1 MGFLLLFITLYK
13 DTYYCV
19 SCIIQ
24 CIIFIKLTHDT
35 EMKRQNIKKRPL
47 SDTTLANLEPE
58 ERDYREKDTMSLYF
72 LVQKTGKK
80 SWQFRYKNEKGV
92 WSWKGLGGYPSVS
105 GALARRKANE
115 LLVKIA
121 SGEILE
127 TRKETKSKKLVVAQR
142 KFNILMNEWL
152 DTKKSSWG
160 KETFDKAQK
169 SINRHIIPKFGDR
182 DFAEIT
188 PKEWFDFFQGL
199 QRSLNIHT
207 QVEKLTSYCRNAYDW
222 AKFQAKIN
230 FNPIEGMTKHLD
242 KKVGGNMKF
251 VEMSEFPQLI
261 VDIRNHHQRKLAIG
275 LELMV
280 LLFPRPVELRFA
292 TWSQFDLEKA
302 IWIKPAE
309 IMKKGVT
316 HCVPLSRQAI
326 ELLKEL
332 ENYHT
337 ESDLLFAGRNSLS
350 DPISDNTFN
359 MALNRMGYKGRQN
372 PHGFRHIASTSL
384 NNKFSD
390 KEQVVE
396 ACLAHMKKGVK
407 GIYDKGSHFEER
419 VEMMQWWADYI
430 DELVLK
436 I

>member
-1 MGFLLLFITLYK
+1 M
-13 DTYYCV
+13 
-19 SCIIQ
+19 IQ
-24 CIIFIKLTHDT
+24 EI
-35 EMKRQNIKKRPL
+35 MKRDAIKKRPL

-58 ERDYREKDTMSLYF
+58 DRDYREIDTRSLYF
-72 LVQKTGKK
+72 MVQQTGKK
-80 SWQFRYKNEKGV
+80 SWQLRYQNEKGV
-92 WSWKGLGGYPSVS
+92 WSWKGLGAYPSVS
-105 GALARRKANE
+105 GAAARRKASE
-115 LLVKIA
+115 LLEKLA
-121 SGEILE
+121 NGEILE
-127 TRKETKSKKLVVAQR
+127 TRKHIKKMKQEIAHR
-142 KFNILMNEWL
+142 KFNILMSEWL
-152 DTKKSSWG
+152 DTKKASWG

-169 SINRHIIPKFGDR
+169 SINRHIIPEFGER
-182 DFAEIT
+182 DFSEIT

-199 QRSLNIHT
+199 QRNLRIHT

-222 AKFQAKIN
+222 AKFQAKIH

-332 ENYHT
+332 ENYQM

-350 DPISDNTFN
+350 EPISDNTFN

>member
-1 MGFLLLFITLYK
+1 
-13 DTYYCV
+13 
-19 SCIIQ
+19 
-24 CIIFIKLTHDT
+24 
-35 EMKRQNIKKRPL
+35 MKRAAIKKRPL
-47 SDTTLANLEPE
+47 SDTVLANLEPE
-58 ERDYREKDTMSLYF
+58 QNDYRERDTGPLYF

-80 SWQFRYKNEKGV
+80 SWQLRYKNEKGT
-92 WSWKGLGGYPSVS
+92 WSWKGLGAYPSVS
-105 GALARRKANE
+105 GATARRKANE
-115 LLVKIA
+115 QSIKIA
-121 SGEILE
+121 NGEILE
-127 TRKETKSKKLVVAQR
+127 TRKQVKNKQQEIAQR
-142 KFNILMNEWL
+142 KFNVLMNEWL
-152 DTKKSSWG
+152 DTKKTSWG
-160 KETFDKAQK
+160 EETFDKAKK
-169 SINRHIIPKFGDR
+169 SINRHIIPKFGER
-182 DFAEIT
+182 DFTEIT

-199 QRSLNIHT
+199 QRGLNIHT

-251 VEMSEFPQLI
+251 VEIDEFPRLI
-261 VDIRNHHQRKLAIG
+261 TDIRTHHQRKLAIG
-275 LELMV
+275 LELMA

-292 TWSQFDLEKA
+292 TWNQFDFDKA
-302 IWIKPAE
+302 IWVKPAE
-309 IMKKGVT
+309 IMKKGIV
-316 HCVPLSRQAI
+316 HGVPLPKQAI
-326 ELLKEL
+326 TLLEELKD
-332 ENYHT
+332 YKT

-350 DPISDNTFN
+350 EPISDNTFN

-430 DELVLK
+430 DALVLK
-436 I
+436 IE